1 MCTLIDLCV
10 SSRSDV
16 SEDEMDE
23 EDIGKIIIVTQTPA
37 YHHNKHSVGGGGKHP
52 GGDRTS
58 HFTSRPKITSDL
70 AQAINDGL
78 YYYEQ
83 DLYSEVSDSSH
94 TVSKVGQPL
103 RPCVCVCVDS
113 VCVCVYPAS

>member
-10 SSRSDV
+10 SARSDV

-37 YHHNKHSVGGGGKHP
+37 YHRNKHTGGDSKHP

-58 HFTSRPKITSDL
+58 NFTSRPKITSDL

-94 TVSKVGQPL
+94 TVSKVSQPL
-103 RPCVCVCVDS
+103 WVCAC
-113 VCVCVYPAS
+113 